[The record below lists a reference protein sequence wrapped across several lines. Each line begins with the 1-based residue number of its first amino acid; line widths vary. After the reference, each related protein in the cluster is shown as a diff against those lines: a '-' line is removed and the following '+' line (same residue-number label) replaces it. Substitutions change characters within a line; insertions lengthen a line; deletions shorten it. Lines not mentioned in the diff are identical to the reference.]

1 MTREVGGREVE
12 MDGVGG
18 PVTKGDGEDESRGQ
32 KEAQTR
38 QRTDAPDPGRATA
51 SGQPEP
57 GMGDPS
63 AGGSIDR
70 SSAPAATG
78 SDEAGGR
85 DLRTIRRELGVSAAQ
100 LATMAGVS
108 EAEIAEM
115 EAGTRPVPPTLL
127 AELME
132 ELNLKGA

>member
-1 MTREVGGREVE
+1 

-18 PVTKGDGEDESRGQ
+18 PVTGGDSGDESRAE

-38 QRTDAPDPGRATA
+38 ERGEAPDPGRATA
-51 SGQPEP
+51 TGQPEP
-57 GMGDPS
+57 GIGDPS
-63 AGGSIDR
+63 AGGASDR
-70 SSAPAATG
+70 PDKPAGDTG
-78 SDEAGGR
+78 AG
-85 DLRTIRRELGVSAAQ
+85 DLRTIRQELRISAAQ

-115 EAGTRPVPPTLL
+115 EAGTRPVPATLL

>member
-1 MTREVGGREVE
+1 

-18 PVTKGDGEDESRGQ
+18 PVAGGDGGDESRGQ

-38 QRTDAPDPGRATA
+38 ERADTPDPGRATA
-51 SGQPEP
+51 TGQPEP
-57 GMGDPS
+57 GIGDPS
-63 AGGSIDR
+63 ASGSSDR
-70 SSAPAATG
+70 
-78 SDEAGGR
+78 SDEAAGDTGAG
-85 DLRTIRRELGVSAAQ
+85 DLRTIRQELRISAAQ

-115 EAGTRPVPPTLL
+115 EAGTRPVPATLL

>member
-1 MTREVGGREVE
+1 

-18 PVTKGDGEDESRGQ
+18 PVTEGDGEDASQGQ

-38 QRTDAPDPGRATA
+38 RRTDVPDPSSATPT
-51 SGQPEP
+51 GEPEP
-57 GMGDPS
+57 GLGAPS
-63 AGGSIDR
+63 ASESVDR
-70 SSAPAATG
+70 SGPQAASG
-78 SDEAGGR
+78 AGEPGAR
-85 DLRTIRRELGVSAAQ
+85 DLRTIRRELGVSTAQ

-108 EAEIAEM
+108 EAELADM